1 MPDCQMCWND
11 WQTLQT
17 TPFPAVDPAV
27 EVCRNCGRSMKQVIA
42 FIRSKGFELA
52 TVSRESG
59 ELVSS
64 FPSQAGP
71 KLSGPEAGV
80 QSGQDQRVSSEEE
93 PPSPPAKG
101 ARKAR

>member
-11 WQTLQT
+11 WQTLQA
-17 TPFPAVDPAV
+17 TPFPAVNPVV

-52 TVSRESG
+52 TISRESG
-59 ELVSS
+59 EIVSKFS
-64 FPSQAGP
+64 ATLPDEPQVGRQTH
-71 KLSGPEAGV
+71 PETPG
-80 QSGQDQRVSSEEE
+80 REEE
-93 PPSPPAKG
+93 PPSPPEKG

>member
-11 WQTLQT
+11 WPTLQA
-17 TPFPAVDPAV
+17 TPFPAVDPAIQ
-27 EVCRNCGRSMKQVIA
+27 VCRNCGRAQKQVIA

-52 TVSRESG
+52 TVS
-59 ELVSS
+59 SS
-64 FPSQAGP
+64 TGLIADRFSPQAGP
-71 KLSGPEAGV
+71 KLPELREVMSAAGE
-80 QSGQDQRVSSEEE
+80 GEEE

>member
-11 WQTLQT
+11 WQTLQA
-17 TPFPAVDPAV
+17 TPFPAVNPVV

-52 TVSRESG
+52 TISRDSGEVVSRFS
-59 ELVSS
+59 
-64 FPSQAGP
+64 PQAGP
-71 KLSGPEAGV
+71 KLSG
-80 QSGQDQRVSSEEE
+80 SGLPGTPDPGGEEE
-93 PPSPPAKG
+93 PPDPPGKG

>member
-59 ELVSS
+59 ELVSE

-71 KLSGPEAGV
+71 KLSGPAHPDSKRSQG
-80 QSGQDQRVSSEEE
+80 EEE
-93 PPSPPAKG
+93 PPDPPAKG

>member
-42 FIRSKGFELA
+42 FVRSKGFELA

-71 KLSGPEAGV
+71 KLPALAEVMAASEG
-80 QSGQDQRVSSEEE
+80 EEE